1 MKPTLSQVCTLQS
14 DFESDVKEYAAGNCQ
29 SMEAWFTKLEDAVER
44 ISIAGVKD
52 LLSEHEMR
60 VEVATFRGGLFA
72 DQSVARDTAWELFR
86 KRLALCQE
94 LSIRTVVVAFYILPP
109 TTQKAV
115 DLSRE
120 LLIQAAQDA
129 AAKRIRLAME
139 PQSRSAFGNNLQT
152 MAALL
157 AETNSPHLG
166 VCLDLFHFFTGP
178 SKYSDLRYLS
188 NDNLF
193 HVQLCD
199 LADVPREFATDS
211 DRIVPG
217 DGDFEVEPIMEF
229 LREIKYTGCVSVE
242 LMNPQIWQVP
252 PRQFSEIGMKAIER
266 LLP

>member
-1 MKPTLSQVCTLQS
+1 
-14 DFESDVKEYAAGNCQ
+14 
-29 SMEAWFTKLEDAVER
+29 MEAWFTKLEDAVER

-60 VEVATFRGGLFA
+60 VEVASFQGGLFA

-94 LSIRTVVVAFYILPP
+94 LSIRTVVVAFDILPP

-129 AAKRIRLAME
+129 AAKRIRLAIE

-188 NDNLF
+188 SDNLF

-217 DGDFEVEPIMEF
+217 DGDFEIESIMAF
-229 LREIKYTGCVSVE
+229 LSEIKYKGCVSVE

-266 LLP
+266 LLA